1 MYSRNM
7 FAVLTHLAPGKEGR
21 LVFDMSD
28 EITRESCATYEGRVI
43 KGGTAPVPASAGAA

>member
-1 MYSRNM
+1 
-7 FAVLTHLAPGKEGR
+7 VLTHLAPGKEGR

-28 EITRESCATYEGRVI
+28 EITRESCATHEGRVR